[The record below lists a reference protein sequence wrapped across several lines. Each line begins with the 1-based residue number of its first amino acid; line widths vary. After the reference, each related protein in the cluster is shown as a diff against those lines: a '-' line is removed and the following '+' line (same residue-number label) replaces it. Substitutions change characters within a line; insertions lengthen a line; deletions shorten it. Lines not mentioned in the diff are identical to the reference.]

1 MNYPFRTVDGVI
13 VQQVKSR
20 DSIPGWTDWPDRVA
34 IGSTFDGSTVTP
46 PPPPPPPTPA
56 EIEAEV
62 QGLADDIAAGSD
74 RDKALAMVIA
84 DVVAKAFNITTPEAR
99 QMVRDRLVVH
109 LRTLKGL

>member
-1 MNYPFRTVDGVI
+1 
-13 VQQVKSR
+13 
-20 DSIPGWTDWPDRVA
+20 
-34 IGSTFDGSTVTP
+34 
-46 PPPPPPPTPA
+46 
-56 EIEAEV
+56 V